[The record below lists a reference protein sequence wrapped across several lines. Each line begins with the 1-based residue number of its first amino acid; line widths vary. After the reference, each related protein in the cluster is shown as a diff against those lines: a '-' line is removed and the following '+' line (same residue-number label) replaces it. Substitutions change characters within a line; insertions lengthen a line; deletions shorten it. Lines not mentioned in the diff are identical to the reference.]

1 MGIAEITDAEI
12 RERLM
17 QDDAEFR
24 KSAAEHQTYDQQ
36 LAEMDAKHFLT
47 EDETL
52 ELKTLKKKKL
62 ALKDQLYAAVQKYRK
77 QLEG

>member
-1 MGIAEITDAEI
+1 MGMTDSEI

-24 KSAAEHQTYDQQ
+24 KVAAEHQTYDQQ
-36 LAEMDAKHFLT
+36 LTTLDSKHFLT
-47 EDETL
+47 EEETL

-62 ALKDQLYAAVQKYRK
+62 ALKDQLYAMVQKYRK